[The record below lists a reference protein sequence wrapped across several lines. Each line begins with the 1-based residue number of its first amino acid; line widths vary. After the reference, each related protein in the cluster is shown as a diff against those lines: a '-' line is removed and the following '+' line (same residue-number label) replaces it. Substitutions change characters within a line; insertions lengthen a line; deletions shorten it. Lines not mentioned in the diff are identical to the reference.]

1 MEELLN
7 NPETIKNFKL
17 LHYIL
22 LSNGLTRV
30 SNDFYVD
37 YDGNVDYHFSP
48 WTNKGGAYDIIPN
61 KLFDFLDNF
70 FDSIKDEVLDSLEGD
85 GDSRATV
92 SCEYSTTDKT
102 LIIEENIQ
110 TMGYESYYQEFEID
124 EKELLEDMVQWK
136 EDGKLKISVNFSGDG
151 DSGYIDDVGLI
162 NDSDDKHYEFTAVW
176 ENKLYN
182 ILEQNH
188 GGWEINEGSEGTFII
203 NNENQ
208 TIELDFRMNVEQSS
222 TGYEFKHQFEF

>member
-1 MEELLN
+1 MEELFN
-7 NPETIKNFKL
+7 NPEIIKKFKL

-22 LSNGLTRV
+22 LSNGVTRI

-37 YDGNVDYHFSP
+37 YDGNVDYHFAP
-48 WTNKGGAYDIIPN
+48 WSEKGGAYDIIPN

-70 FDSIKDEVLDSLEGD
+70 FDSIKDEVLDSLEAID
-85 GDSRATV
+85 ESRATV

-102 LIIEENIQ
+102 FTIDESIQ

-136 EDGKLKISVNFSGDG
+136 EEGKLKIRVDFNGGG
-151 DSGYIDDVGLI
+151 DSGYIDDFGYY
-162 NDSDDKHYEFTAVW
+162 NDGNDKHDLSAVW
-176 ENKLYN
+176 EDKLYK

-188 GGWEINEGSEGTFII
+188 GGWEINEGSEGTFTID
-203 NNENQ
+203 NENQ
-208 TIELDFRMNVEQSS
+208 IIELDFRMNVEESS
-222 TGYEFKHQFEF
+222 TGYKYKHQFEF

>member
-1 MEELLN
+1 MKELLN
-7 NPETIKNFKL
+7 NPETIKKFKL
-17 LHYIL
+17 LHYVL
-22 LSNGLTRV
+22 LSNGVTRM

-70 FDSIKDEVLDSLEGD
+70 FDTIKDEVLDSLED
-85 GDSRATV
+85 SDESRATV
-92 SCEYSTTDKT
+92 SCEYSTRDKT
-102 LIIEENIQ
+102 FTIDESIQ
-110 TMGYESYYQEFEID
+110 TMGYESYNQEFEID

-136 EDGKLKISVNFSGDG
+136 EEGKLKISVDFNGGG
-151 DSGYIDDVGLI
+151 DSGYIDEVGLI
-162 NDSDDKHYEFTAVW
+162 NDGNDKYDLSAVW
-176 ENKLYN
+176 ETKLYD
-182 ILEQNH
+182 ILEKNH

-203 NNENQ
+203 DNENQ
-208 TIELDFRMNVEQSS
+208 SIELDFRMNTEESS

>member
-22 LSNGLTRV
+22 LSNGLTSV

-48 WTNKGGAYDIIPN
+48 WTGKGNAYDIIPN

-70 FDSIKDEVLDSLEGD
+70 FDSIKDKVLDSLEGD

-92 SCEYSTTDKT
+92 SCEYSTRDKT
-102 LIIEENIQ
+102 FTIDESIQ

-176 ENKLYN
+176 
-182 ILEQNH
+182 
-188 GGWEINEGSEGTFII
+188 
-203 NNENQ
+203 
-208 TIELDFRMNVEQSS
+208 
-222 TGYEFKHQFEF
+222 

>member
-1 MEELLN
+1 MKELLN

-22 LSNGLTRV
+22 LSNGLTGI

-37 YDGNVDYHFSP
+37 YDGNVDYHFAP
-48 WTNKGGAYDIIPN
+48 WTGKGNAYDIIPN

-70 FDSIKDEVLDSLEGD
+70 FDTIKDNVLDSLEAND
-85 GDSRATV
+85 ESRATV
-92 SCEYSTTDKT
+92 SCEYLTKDKT
-102 LIIEENIQ
+102 FIIEENVQ
-110 TMGYESYYQEFEID
+110 TMGYESYSQEFEID

-136 EDGKLKISVNFSGDG
+136 EDGKLKIRVDFNGGG
-151 DSGYIDDVGLI
+151 DSGYIDEVGLI
-162 NDSDDKHYEFTAVW
+162 NDGNDKYDLSAVW
-176 ENKLYN
+176 ETKLYN

-188 GGWEINEGSEGTFII
+188 GGWEINEGSEGTFTID
-203 NNENQ
+203 NENQ
-208 TIELDFRMNVEQSS
+208 IIELDFRMNLEDSS

>member
-1 MEELLN
+1 MKELLN

-22 LSNGLTRV
+22 LSNGVTRI
-30 SNDFYVD
+30 SNDFYID

-48 WTNKGGAYDIIPN
+48 WTGKGNAYDIIPN

-70 FDSIKDEVLDSLEGD
+70 FDSIKDEVLDSLEAND
-85 GDSRATV
+85 ESRATV
-92 SCEYSTTDKT
+92 SCEYSTKDKT
-102 LIIEENIQ
+102 FTIEENVQ
-110 TMGYESYYQEFEID
+110 TMGYESYNQEFEVD

-136 EDGKLKISVNFSGDG
+136 EEGKLKITVDFNGGG
-151 DSGYIDDVGLI
+151 DSGYIDEVGLI
-162 NDSDDKHYEFTAVW
+162 NYGNDKYDLSAVW
-176 ENKLYN
+176 ETKLYN

-188 GGWEINEGSEGTFII
+188 GGWEINEGSEGTFTID
-203 NNENQ
+203 NENQ
-208 TIELDFRMNVEQSS
+208 IIELDFRMNLEDSS

>member
-1 MEELLN
+1 MKELLN

-22 LSNGLTRV
+22 LSNGVTSV

-48 WTNKGGAYDIIPN
+48 WTGKGNAYDIIPN

-70 FDSIKDEVLDSLEGD
+70 FDSIKDKVLDSLEGD

-92 SCEYSTTDKT
+92 SCEYSTRDKT
-102 LIIEENIQ
+102 FTIDESIQ

-136 EDGKLKISVNFSGDG
+136 EDGKLKIRVDFNGGG
-151 DSGYIDDVGLI
+151 DSGYIDEVGLI
-162 NDSDDKHYEFTAVW
+162 NDGNDKHDLSAVW

-188 GGWEINEGSEGTFII
+188 SGWEINEGSEGTFII
-203 NNENQ
+203 NNETQ
-208 TIELDFRMNVEQSS
+208 TIELDFRMNTEESS

>member
-7 NPETIKNFKL
+7 NPETIKKFKL

-22 LSNGLTRV
+22 LSNGLTYI
-30 SNDFYVD
+30 SNDFYID
-37 YDGNVDYHFSP
+37 YDGNVDYHFAP
-48 WTNKGGAYDIIPN
+48 WTGRGNAYDIIPN

-70 FDSIKDEVLDSLEGD
+70 FNSIKDKVLDSLEGD

-102 LIIEENIQ
+102 FTIEEGIQ
-110 TMGYESYYQEFEID
+110 TMGYESSNQEFEID

-136 EDGKLKISVNFSGDG
+136 EEGKLKITVDFNGGG
-151 DSGYIDDVGLI
+151 DSGYIDDVGYY
-162 NDSDDKHYEFTAVW
+162 NDGNDKHDLSAVW
-176 ENKLYN
+176 ETKLYD
-182 ILEQNH
+182 ILEKNH

-208 TIELDFRMNVEQSS
+208 TIELDFRMNVEETS
-222 TGYEFKHQFEF
+222 TGYEFTHQFDF

>member
-1 MEELLN
+1 MKELLN

-22 LSNGLTRV
+22 LSNGLTRI

-70 FDSIKDEVLDSLEGD
+70 FDSIKDEVLDSLEASD
-85 GDSRATV
+85 ESRATV
-92 SCEYSTTDKT
+92 SCEYSTRDKT
-102 LIIEENIQ
+102 FTIDESIQ
-110 TMGYESYYQEFEID
+110 TMGYESYNQEFEID

-136 EDGKLKISVNFSGDG
+136 EEGKLKISVDFNGGG
-151 DSGYIDDVGLI
+151 DSGYIDEVGLI
-162 NDSDDKHYEFTAVW
+162 NDGNDKYDLSAVW
-176 ENKLYN
+176 ETKLYD
-182 ILEQNH
+182 ILEKNH

-203 NNENQ
+203 DNENQ
-208 TIELDFRMNVEQSS
+208 SIELDFRMNVEESS

>member
-1 MEELLN
+1 MKELLN
-7 NPETIKNFKL
+7 NPETIKKFKL
-17 LHYIL
+17 LHYVL
-22 LSNGLTRV
+22 LSNGVTRM

-70 FDSIKDEVLDSLEGD
+70 FDTIKDEVLDSLED
-85 GDSRATV
+85 SDESRATV
-92 SCEYSTTDKT
+92 SCEYSTRDKT
-102 LIIEENIQ
+102 FTIDESIQ
-110 TMGYESYYQEFEID
+110 TMGYESYNQEFEID

-136 EDGKLKISVNFSGDG
+136 EEGKLKISVDFNGGG
-151 DSGYIDDVGLI
+151 DSGYIDEVGLI
-162 NDSDDKHYEFTAVW
+162 NDGNDKYDLSAVW
-176 ENKLYN
+176 ETKLYD
-182 ILEQNH
+182 ILEKNH

-203 NNENQ
+203 DNENQ
-208 TIELDFRMNVEQSS
+208 SIELDFRMNVEESS

>member
-1 MEELLN
+1 MKELLN

-48 WTNKGGAYDIIPN
+48 WTNKGGAYDII
-61 KLFDFLDNF
+61 
-70 FDSIKDEVLDSLEGD
+70 
-85 GDSRATV
+85 
-92 SCEYSTTDKT
+92 
-102 LIIEENIQ
+102 Q

-136 EDGKLKISVNFSGDG
+136 EDGKLKIRVDFSGSG

-162 NDSDDKHYEFTAVW
+162 NDTDDKHYEFTAVW